1 MQSDGQTRIPPTP
14 ILLRESS
21 AAASVLLLPGLD
33 NSGPDH
39 WQSHWAV
46 LSNFSR
52 VDFGD
57 WVHPTPDQWV
67 PRLDRAVRE
76 STRPLVLAAH
86 SLGCLT
92 VGWWASLMW
101 SEAFRDK
108 LAGALLVAPAD
119 VEAGVEPRLNSFAPL
134 PLLPLPFRTIVVASR
149 NDPYAAFG
157 KSQAMAAAWGAELVD
172 AGEAGHINAES
183 DLGGWPEGLR
193 LLAGLTGHKGNLLTA
208 ELGLRVAFD

>member
-1 MQSDGQTRIPPTP
+1 MQSDGQTGTQPAP
-14 ILLRESS
+14 ILLHERS
-21 AAASVLLLPGLD
+21 ATASVLLLPGLD
-33 NSGPDH
+33 DSGPGH
-39 WQSHWAV
+39 WQSQWAM
-46 LSNFSR
+46 LSDFRR

-57 WVHPTPDQWV
+57 WTHPTPDQWV

-92 VGWWASLMW
+92 AAWWASLMW

-108 LAGALLVAPAD
+108 LVGALLVAPAD
-119 VEAGVEPRLNSFAPL
+119 AETGVEPRLHSFAPL
-134 PLLPLPFRTIVVASR
+134 PLRPLPFRTIVVASR
-149 NDPYAAFG
+149 NDPYAAFAQ
-157 KSQAMAAAWGAELVD
+157 SQAMAAAWGAELVD

-208 ELGLRVAFD
+208 ELGLRIAFA